1 MLTMNGTVAGARGLR
16 TQIPIRAFEPWQRS
30 LAIGLRVGDVAI
42 VLLAGIVT
50 HQIRFEGAPLAGPP
64 LVMLVLG
71 VLFAMQGLAIAGS
84 YNVREI
90 DRLSAQLT
98 KAAFGWA
105 AAFGCMLAMLYMIK
119 MLEPISR
126 VWTMSWFV
134 STFVGLVVLRCIGRR
149 WITHERLQG
158 ALLRNVAIVREPDS
172 SLQRILEGMST
183 DPSLLPSVDIV
194 VDLHTP
200 DDVER
205 VVRQIRS
212 LEGIEQVVVVSHAR
226 DTRPLYRLV
235 EGLRD
240 LPMEIN
246 LVSSPIDGELP
257 LISLRAVGSLPATVL
272 LERPHQGPL
281 SMQKEIFDRV
291 VAALLI
297 LFVSP
302 LLAVIA
308 LLIKLDSRGP
318 VIYRQRRFGFNRE
331 AIEVLKFR
339 TMREEVC
346 DSADATTVQQ
356 ARSDDDRI
364 TRIGRWLRR
373 TSLDE
378 LPQLFNVLRGDMSL
392 VGPRPHAI
400 AHDRHYAE
408 LIDGYLGRHRVK
420 PGITGWAQVH
430 GYRGETRTL
439 EDMRRRIEFD
449 LHYIDNWSLALD
461 LRILLRTPLTGFVHE
476 NAY

>member
-1 MLTMNGTVAGARGLR
+1 MTSASVGVTGACTGLSVR
-16 TQIPIRAFEPWQRS
+16 VQEPWQRP
-30 LAIGLRVGDVAI
+30 LAIGLRIGDVAV
-42 VLLAGIVT
+42 VLLSGIVT

-71 VLFAMQGLAIAGS
+71 VLFAVQGLALAGS
-84 YNVREI
+84 YDVREI

-105 AAFGCMLAMLYMIK
+105 AAFGCMLAVLYMIK

-126 VWTMSWFV
+126 VWTISWFV
-134 STFVGLVVLRCIGRR
+134 VAFAGLVALRCIGRR
-149 WITHERLQG
+149 WIAHERLRG
-158 ALLRNVAIVREPDS
+158 AFLRNVAIVREPGS
-172 SLQRILEGMST
+172 SLERILEGMSA
-183 DPSLLPSVDIV
+183 DPSLRPSIDIV
-194 VDLHTP
+194 VDMDDP

-205 VVRQIRS
+205 AARRMRTF
-212 LEGIEQVVVVSHAR
+212 EGIEQVVVVCNPK
-226 DTRPLYRLV
+226 DTRPLCRLV
-235 EGLRD
+235 EALRD
-240 LPMEIN
+240 LPMEVN

-272 LERPHQGPL
+272 LERPHRGPL
-281 SMQKEIFDRV
+281 SLQKEIFDRL

-297 LFVSP
+297 LFIAP

-308 LLIKLDSRGP
+308 LAVKLDSRGP

-339 TMREEVC
+339 TMREEAC
-346 DSADATTVQQ
+346 DGADAGTVRQV
-356 ARSDDDRI
+356 RRDDDRV
-364 TRIGRWLRR
+364 TRVGRFLRR
-373 TSLDE
+373 SSLDE

-430 GYRGETRTL
+430 GYRGETRTV

-461 LRILLRTPLTGFVHE
+461 LRILLRTPLTGFVHD

>member
-1 MLTMNGTVAGARGLR
+1 MNGAVARARGLR
-16 TQIPIRAFEPWQRS
+16 TQLPIQAFEPWQRS
-30 LAIGLRVGDVAI
+30 LSLGLRVGDVA
-42 VLLAGIVT
+42 VVALAGIVT
-50 HQIRFEGAPLAGPP
+50 HQIRFDGATLAGPP

-71 VLFAMQGLAIAGS
+71 VLFASQGLALAGS

-90 DRLSAQLT
+90 DRLTGQLS

-105 AAFGCMLAMLYMIK
+105 AAFGCMLAVLYMIK

-126 VWTMSWFV
+126 VWTFSWFV
-134 STFVGLVVLRCIGRR
+134 SAFVGLVALRCIGRR
-149 WITHERLQG
+149 WITHERLRG
-158 ALLRNVAIVREPDS
+158 AFLRNVAIVREPDC
-172 SLQRILEGMST
+172 SLERILEGMST
-183 DPSLLPSVDIV
+183 DPSLLPSADIV
-194 VDLHTP
+194 VDMNAAE
-200 DDVER
+200 DVER
-205 VVRQIRS
+205 AI
-212 LEGIEQVVVVSHAR
+212 LELRTLDGVEQVVVVSNAR
-226 DTRPLYRLV
+226 DPRPLYRLV
-235 EGLRD
+235 QGLRH

-246 LVSSPIDGELP
+246 LVSSPIEGQLP

-272 LERPHQGPL
+272 LERPHEGPL
-281 SMQKEIFDRV
+281 SMQKEVFDRL

-297 LFVSP
+297 AFVSP

-308 LLIKLDSRGP
+308 LAIKLDSRGP
-318 VIYRQRRFGFNRE
+318 VIYRQHRFGFNRE

-339 TMREEVC
+339 TMRNENC
-346 DSADATTVQQ
+346 DGAQAATIRQ
-356 ARSDDDRI
+356 ASRDDDRV
-364 TRIGRWLRR
+364 TRVGRFLRR

-430 GYRGETRTL
+430 GYRGETRTV

-461 LRILLRTPLTGFVHE
+461 LKILLRTPMTGFVHQ

>member
-1 MLTMNGTVAGARGLR
+1 MNSASVIATGACTRLSVR
-16 TQIPIRAFEPWQRS
+16 VQEPWQRT
-30 LAIGLRVGDVAI
+30 LAIGLRIGDVAV

-50 HQIRFEGAPLAGPP
+50 HQIRFEGAPLVGPP

-71 VLFAMQGLAIAGS
+71 VLFAVQGLALAGS
-84 YNVREI
+84 YDVREI
-90 DRLSAQLT
+90 DRLSTQLT

-105 AAFGCMLAMLYMIK
+105 AAFGCMLAVLYMIK

-126 VWTMSWFV
+126 FWTISWFV
-134 STFVGLVVLRCIGRR
+134 AAFMGLVALRCIGRR
-149 WITHERLQG
+149 WIAHERLRG
-158 ALLRNVAIVREPDS
+158 AFLRNVAIVREPGS
-172 SLQRILEGMST
+172 SLERILEGMST

-194 VDLHTP
+194 VDMNDY
-200 DDVER
+200 DDAELAAR
-205 VVRQIRS
+205 RMRT
-212 LEGIEQVVVVSHAR
+212 LEGIEQIVVVCNPK
-226 DTRPLYRLV
+226 DPRPLCRLV
-235 EGLRD
+235 EALRD
-240 LPMEIN
+240 LPMEVN

-272 LERPHQGPL
+272 LERPHRGPL
-281 SMQKEIFDRV
+281 SLQKEIFDRL

-297 LFVSP
+297 LFISP

-308 LLIKLDSRGP
+308 LAVKLDSRGP
-318 VIYRQRRFGFNRE
+318 VIFRQRRFGFNRE

-339 TMREEVC
+339 TMREEAC
-346 DSADATTVQQ
+346 DGADAGTVRQV
-356 ARSDDDRI
+356 RRDDDRV
-364 TRIGRWLRR
+364 TRVGRFLRR
-373 TSLDE
+373 SSLDE

-430 GYRGETRTL
+430 GYRGETRTV